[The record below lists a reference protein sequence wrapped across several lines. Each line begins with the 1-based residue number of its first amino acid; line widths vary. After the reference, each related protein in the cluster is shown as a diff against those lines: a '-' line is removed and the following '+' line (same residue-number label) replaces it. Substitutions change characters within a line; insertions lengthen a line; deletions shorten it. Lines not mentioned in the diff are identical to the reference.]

1 MARYFVDYP
10 FAHTIF
16 SLPREDPG
24 LAEAV
29 RYPEFI
35 VYLSQG
41 PDVLR
46 TEDIKQNT
54 MRRQFM
60 SGQIIWLQYLRAV

>member
-46 TEDIKQNT
+46 TEDIK
-54 MRRQFM
+54 
-60 SGQIIWLQYLRAV
+60 